1 MRSYPNIS
9 IIIAVAGATLI
20 LSACNSSTATLSP
33 KSLPTNSLPIVDSTA
48 TTVATRTPT
57 NTTTVPTIE
66 VTSAS
71 TPVIIVPTEAESAA
85 TMADIQATP
94 VTLVTTQEVAGPQ
107 PATLKECATS
117 GTLIVGSDATY
128 QPFESLNETSGKIE
142 GFDVDLLAAI
152 GQKED
157 FKLDMHNALLDT
169 IFTALS
175 YGQYDVVISAAA
187 ITPDRQQ
194 VVNFSNPYFVAGQVI
209 VIRKADIGNIKSID
223 DLARKI
229 IGVQGSTTSDE
240 IAKGIKNTKDVKQYS
255 TALEAFQALAKGDLD
270 VVIND
275 NVSSLTILLNMP
287 NLNLVTED
295 KPFTQEEYYGI
306 AVRKDCTDLLKKI
319 NDGLAAVISE
329 GTYASLYTKYF
340 GEQPFD
346 PFKKGNVG
354 MAGIPTSAESG
365 GLLKPLPTL
374 LPPTARTN

>member
-142 GFDVDLLAAI
+142 GF
-152 GQKED
+152 ED
-157 FKLDMHNALLDT
+157 RKSTRLNSSHSQ
-169 IFTALS
+169 IS
-175 YGQYDVVISAAA
+175 Y
-187 ITPDRQQ
+187 
-194 VVNFSNPYFVAGQVI
+194 
-209 VIRKADIGNIKSID
+209 
-223 DLARKI
+223 
-229 IGVQGSTTSDE
+229 
-240 IAKGIKNTKDVKQYS
+240 
-255 TALEAFQALAKGDLD
+255 
-270 VVIND
+270 
-275 NVSSLTILLNMP
+275 
-287 NLNLVTED
+287 
-295 KPFTQEEYYGI
+295 
-306 AVRKDCTDLLKKI
+306 
-319 NDGLAAVISE
+319 
-329 GTYASLYTKYF
+329 
-340 GEQPFD
+340 
-346 PFKKGNVG
+346 
-354 MAGIPTSAESG
+354 
-365 GLLKPLPTL
+365 
-374 LPPTARTN
+374 